1 MSSLPCTNLNLNL
14 YRVFYVVA
22 KTKSFSES
30 SKVLHISQPA
40 ISKHIQNLEY
50 ELNTILFYRN
60 NRGIELT
67 PEAKTLLRYVE
78 KAYNFLMLGEKQLQE
93 TKELMQGKVSIGIT
107 SSLGVYYLK
116 EKIEEFMKEHPNI
129 IIKMASNNNKALFNL
144 LTQHT
149 LDLLI
154 IVGEEQNKDLK
165 IIKLTNDEYC
175 FAYNPKLLKIEV
187 KSLED
192 LTNYPLLLPV
202 KTSHTRKKIEEI
214 FYKKTINANPIM
226 ELETTEMMLSY
237 TIDGCGIGYL
247 PRKVALNQPNLQ
259 IIDLAEK
266 LPIEDINII
275 YDEISL
281 TSSTK
286 EFINVITESKSLI

>member
-40 ISKHIQNLEY
+40 ISKHVQNLEY
-50 ELNTILFYRN
+50 ELKTILFNRN

-93 TKELMQGKVSIGIT
+93 TKELTQGKVSIGIT

-116 EKIEEFMKEHPNI
+116 DKIELFMKEHPNI
-129 IIKMASNNNKALFNL
+129 IIKMASNNNKALLNL

-154 IVGEEQNKDLK
+154 IAGEEAPKDLK
-165 IIKLTNDEYC
+165 CIKLTNDEYC
-175 FAYNPKLLKIEV
+175 FAYNPSSLNIDV
-187 KSLED
+187 KTLED

-202 KTSHTRKKIEEI
+202 KTSNARKKIEEV

-226 ELETTEMMLSY
+226 ELETTEMILSY
-237 TIDGCGIGYL
+237 TMDGCGIGYL

-259 IIDLAEK
+259 IIELGDG
-266 LPIEDINII
+266 LPSEDINII

-286 EFINVITESKSLI
+286 EFINVITESKSQL

>member
-165 IIKLTNDEYC
+165 TIKLTNDEYC
-175 FAYNPKLLKIEV
+175 FAYNPKHLKIEV

-202 KTSHTRKKIEEI
+202 KTSNTRKKIEEI

>member
-40 ISKHIQNLEY
+40 ISKHVQNLEY
-50 ELNTILFYRN
+50 ELNTILFNRN

-93 TKELMQGKVSIGIT
+93 TKELTQGKVSIGIT

-116 EKIEEFMKEHPNI
+116 DKIELFMKEHPNI
-129 IIKMASNNNKALFNL
+129 IIKMASNNNKALLNL

-154 IVGEEQNKDLK
+154 IAGEEAPKDLK
-165 IIKLTNDEYC
+165 CIKLTNDEYC
-175 FAYNPKLLKIEV
+175 FAYNPSSLNIDV
-187 KSLED
+187 KTLED

-202 KTSHTRKKIEEI
+202 KTSNARKKIEEV

-237 TIDGCGIGYL
+237 TMDGCGIGYL
-247 PRKVALNQPNLQ
+247 PRKVALNQPNLK
-259 IIDLAEK
+259 IIELGDG
-266 LPIEDINII
+266 LPSEDINII

-286 EFINVITESKSLI
+286 EFINVITENKSQL

>member
-154 IVGEEQNKDLK
+154 IVGEEPNKDLK
-165 IIKLTNDEYC
+165 TIKLTNDEYC
-175 FAYNPKLLKIEV
+175 FAYNPKHLKIEV

-202 KTSHTRKKIEEI
+202 KTSNTRKKIEEI

-286 EFINVITESKSLI
+286 EFINVITESKNLI

>member
-40 ISKHIQNLEY
+40 ISKHVQNLEY
-50 ELNTILFYRN
+50 ELKTILFNRN

-93 TKELMQGKVSIGIT
+93 TKELTQGKVSIGIT

-116 EKIEEFMKEHPNI
+116 DKIELFMKEHPNI
-129 IIKMASNNNKALFNL
+129 IIKMASNNNKALLNL

-154 IVGEEQNKDLK
+154 IAGEEAPKDLK
-165 IIKLTNDEYC
+165 CIKLTNDEYC
-175 FAYNPKLLKIEV
+175 FAYNPSSLNIDV
-187 KSLED
+187 KTLED

-202 KTSHTRKKIEEI
+202 KTSNARKKIEEV

-237 TIDGCGIGYL
+237 TMDGCGIGYL
-247 PRKVALNQPNLQ
+247 PRKVALNQPNLK
-259 IIDLAEK
+259 IIELGDG
-266 LPIEDINII
+266 LPSEDIDII

-286 EFINVITESKSLI
+286 EFINVITENKSQL

>member
-40 ISKHIQNLEY
+40 ISKHVQNLEY
-50 ELNTILFYRN
+50 ELNTILFNRN

-93 TKELMQGKVSIGIT
+93 TKELTQGKVSIGIT

-116 EKIEEFMKEHPNI
+116 DKIELFMKEHPNI
-129 IIKMASNNNKALFNL
+129 IIKMASNNNKALLNL

-154 IVGEEQNKDLK
+154 IAGEEAPKDLK
-165 IIKLTNDEYC
+165 CIKLTNDEYC
-175 FAYNPKLLKIEV
+175 FAYNPSSLNIDV
-187 KSLED
+187 KTLED

-202 KTSHTRKKIEEI
+202 KTSNARKKIEEV

-237 TIDGCGIGYL
+237 TMDGCGIGYL

-259 IIDLAEK
+259 IIELGDG
-266 LPIEDINII
+266 LPSEDINII

-286 EFINVITESKSLI
+286 EFINVITENKSQL

>member
-40 ISKHIQNLEY
+40 ISKHVQNLEY
-50 ELNTILFYRN
+50 ELKTILFNRN

-93 TKELMQGKVSIGIT
+93 TKELTQGKVSIGIT

-116 EKIEEFMKEHPNI
+116 DKIELFMKEHPNI
-129 IIKMASNNNKALFNL
+129 IIKMASNNNKALLNL

-154 IVGEEQNKDLK
+154 IAGEEAPKDLK
-165 IIKLTNDEYC
+165 CIKLTNDEYC
-175 FAYNPKLLKIEV
+175 FAYNPSSLNIDV
-187 KSLED
+187 KTLED

-202 KTSHTRKKIEEI
+202 KTSNARKKIEEV

-237 TIDGCGIGYL
+237 TMDGCGIGYL

-259 IIDLAEK
+259 IIELGDG
-266 LPIEDINII
+266 LPSEDINII

-286 EFINVITESKSLI
+286 EFINVITENKSQL

>member
-154 IVGEEQNKDLK
+154 IVGEEPTKDLK
-165 IIKLTNDEYC
+165 TIKLTNDEYC
-175 FAYNPKLLKIEV
+175 FAYNPKHLKIEV

-202 KTSHTRKKIEEI
+202 KTSNTRKKIEEI

-286 EFINVITESKSLI
+286 EFINVITESKNLI

>member
-154 IVGEEQNKDLK
+154 IVGEEPNKDLK
-165 IIKLTNDEYC
+165 TIKLTNDEYC
-175 FAYNPKLLKIEV
+175 FAYNPEYLKIEV

-202 KTSHTRKKIEEI
+202 KTSNTRKKIEEI

>member
-50 ELNTILFYRN
+50 ELNIILFYRN

-154 IVGEEQNKDLK
+154 IVGEEPNKDLK
-165 IIKLTNDEYC
+165 TIKLTNDEYC
-175 FAYNPKLLKIEV
+175 FAYNPKHLKIEV

-202 KTSHTRKKIEEI
+202 KTSNTRKKIEEI

>member
-165 IIKLTNDEYC
+165 TIKLTNDEYC

-202 KTSHTRKKIEEI
+202 KTSNTRKKIEEI

>member
-40 ISKHIQNLEY
+40 ISKHVQNLEY
-50 ELNTILFYRN
+50 ELNTILFNRN

-93 TKELMQGKVSIGIT
+93 TKELTQGKVSIGIT

-116 EKIEEFMKEHPNI
+116 DKIELFMKEHPNI
-129 IIKMASNNNKALFNL
+129 IIKMASNNNKALLNL

-154 IVGEEQNKDLK
+154 IAGEEAPKDLK
-165 IIKLTNDEYC
+165 CIKLTNDEYC
-175 FAYNPKLLKIEV
+175 FAYNPSSLNIDV
-187 KSLED
+187 KTLED

-202 KTSHTRKKIEEI
+202 KTSNARKKIEEV

-237 TIDGCGIGYL
+237 TMDGCGIGYL

-259 IIDLAEK
+259 IIELGDG
-266 LPIEDINII
+266 LPSEDINII

-286 EFINVITESKSLI
+286 EFINVITESKSQL

>member
-116 EKIEEFMKEHPNI
+116 EKIEKFMKEHPNI

-154 IVGEEQNKDLK
+154 IVGEEPNKDLK
-165 IIKLTNDEYC
+165 TIKLTNDEYC
-175 FAYNPKLLKIEV
+175 FAYNPKHLKIEV

-202 KTSHTRKKIEEI
+202 KTSNTRKKIEEI

-286 EFINVITESKSLI
+286 EFINVITESKNLI

>member
-154 IVGEEQNKDLK
+154 IVGEEPNKDLK
-165 IIKLTNDEYC
+165 TIKLTNDEYC
-175 FAYNPKLLKIEV
+175 FAYNPKHLKIEV

-202 KTSHTRKKIEEI
+202 KTSNTRKKIEEI

-247 PRKVALNQPNLQ
+247 PRKVALNQPDLQ

>member
-40 ISKHIQNLEY
+40 ISKHVQNLEY
-50 ELNTILFYRN
+50 ELKTILFNRN

-93 TKELMQGKVSIGIT
+93 TKELTQGKVSIGIT

-116 EKIEEFMKEHPNI
+116 DKIELFMKEHPNI
-129 IIKMASNNNKALFNL
+129 IIKMASNNNKALLNL

-154 IVGEEQNKDLK
+154 IAGEEAPKDLK
-165 IIKLTNDEYC
+165 CIKLTNDEYC
-175 FAYNPKLLKIEV
+175 FAYNPSSLNIDV
-187 KSLED
+187 KTLED

-202 KTSHTRKKIEEI
+202 KTSNARKKIEEV

-237 TIDGCGIGYL
+237 TMDGCGIGYL
-247 PRKVALNQPNLQ
+247 PRKVALNQPNLK
-259 IIDLAEK
+259 IIELGDG
-266 LPIEDINII
+266 LPSEDINII

-286 EFINVITESKSLI
+286 EFINVITENKSQL

>member
-40 ISKHIQNLEY
+40 ISKHVQNLEY
-50 ELNTILFYRN
+50 ELNTILFNRN

-93 TKELMQGKVSIGIT
+93 TKELTQGKVSIGIT

-116 EKIEEFMKEHPNI
+116 DKIELFMKEHPNI
-129 IIKMASNNNKALFNL
+129 IIKMASNNNKALLNL

-154 IVGEEQNKDLK
+154 IAGEEAPKDLK
-165 IIKLTNDEYC
+165 CIKLTNDEYC
-175 FAYNPKLLKIEV
+175 FAYNPSSLNIDV
-187 KSLED
+187 KTLED

-202 KTSHTRKKIEEI
+202 KTSNARKKIEEV

-237 TIDGCGIGYL
+237 TMDGCGIGYL

-259 IIDLAEK
+259 IIELGDS
-266 LPIEDINII
+266 LPSEDINII

-286 EFINVITESKSLI
+286 EFINVVTESKNQL

>member
-154 IVGEEQNKDLK
+154 IVGEEPNKDLK
-165 IIKLTNDEYC
+165 TIKLTNDEYC
-175 FAYNPKLLKIEV
+175 FAYNPKHLKIEV

-202 KTSHTRKKIEEI
+202 KTSNARKKIEEI

-286 EFINVITESKSLI
+286 EFINVITESKNLI

>member
-116 EKIEEFMKEHPNI
+116 EKIEKFMKEHPNI

-154 IVGEEQNKDLK
+154 IVGEEPNKDLK
-165 IIKLTNDEYC
+165 TIKLTNDEYC
-175 FAYNPKLLKIEV
+175 FAYNPKHLKIEV

-202 KTSHTRKKIEEI
+202 KTSNTRKKIEEI

>member
-116 EKIEEFMKEHPNI
+116 EKIEKFMKEHPNI

-154 IVGEEQNKDLK
+154 IVGEEPNKDLK
-165 IIKLTNDEYC
+165 TIKLTNDEYC
-175 FAYNPKLLKIEV
+175 FAYNPKHLKIEV

-202 KTSHTRKKIEEI
+202 KTSNTRKKIEEI

-286 EFINVITESKSLI
+286 EFINVIRK

>member
-154 IVGEEQNKDLK
+154 IVGEEPNKDLK
-165 IIKLTNDEYC
+165 TIKLTNDEYC
-175 FAYNPKLLKIEV
+175 FAYNPEHLKIEV

-192 LTNYPLLLPV
+192 LTNYQLLLPV
-202 KTSHTRKKIEEI
+202 KTSNTRKKIEEI

>member
-154 IVGEEQNKDLK
+154 IVGEEPNKDLK
-165 IIKLTNDEYC
+165 TIKLTNDEYC
-175 FAYNPKLLKIEV
+175 FAYNPKHLKIEV

-202 KTSHTRKKIEEI
+202 KTSNTRKKIEEI

>member
-40 ISKHIQNLEY
+40 ISKHVQNLEY
-50 ELNTILFYRN
+50 ELNTILFNRN

-93 TKELMQGKVSIGIT
+93 TKELTQGKVSIGIT

-116 EKIEEFMKEHPNI
+116 DKIELFMKHHPNI
-129 IIKMASNNNKALFNL
+129 IIKMASNNNKALLNL

-154 IVGEEQNKDLK
+154 IAGEEATKDLK
-165 IIKLTNDEYC
+165 CIKLTNDEYC
-175 FAYNPKLLKIEV
+175 FAYNPSSLTVDAKT
-187 KSLED
+187 LED
-192 LTNYPLLLPV
+192 VTNYPLLLPV
-202 KTSHTRKKIEEI
+202 KTSNARKKIEEV

-259 IIDLAEK
+259 IIELGDR
-266 LPIEDINII
+266 LPSEDINII

-281 TSSTK
+281 TLSTK
-286 EFINVITESKSLI
+286 EFINVVTESKKQL

>member
-40 ISKHIQNLEY
+40 ISKHVQNLEY
-50 ELNTILFYRN
+50 ELKTILFNRN

-93 TKELMQGKVSIGIT
+93 TKELTQGKVSIGIT

-116 EKIEEFMKEHPNI
+116 DKIELFMKEHPNI
-129 IIKMASNNNKALFNL
+129 IIKMASNNNKALLNL

-154 IVGEEQNKDLK
+154 IAGEEAPKDLK
-165 IIKLTNDEYC
+165 CIKLTNDEYC
-175 FAYNPKLLKIEV
+175 FAYNPSSLNIDV
-187 KSLED
+187 KTLED

-202 KTSHTRKKIEEI
+202 KTSNARKKIEEV

-237 TIDGCGIGYL
+237 TMDGCGIGYL
-247 PRKVALNQPNLQ
+247 PRKVALNQPNLK
-259 IIDLAEK
+259 IIELGDG
-266 LPIEDINII
+266 LPSEDINII

-286 EFINVITESKSLI
+286 EFINVITESKSQL